1 MTETAPDDAVTVPA
15 NDDRPHSPAI
25 AGFAAVA
32 AALVGVA
39 AVMLYG
45 WTSEEGWHLLITL
58 SMIIAGALI
67 ARPANDPD
75 VRRTWVLGRW
85 VLTGI
90 GAAGVVL
97 GAYLAGF
104 ALVDLSIPDGPF
116 FGSQRPELPP
126 PVVILLMLYGVP
138 LIALIILA
146 VRGLTAGLVGIGV
159 VTPVL
164 AVSIMGVA
172 GANASVIALSSLVV
186 AIACVPMALLSK
198 TRWGSLTILIG
209 LMAASFAVGAGV
221 SPFGSLA
228 TSTNR
233 PATKATEAAVG
244 TLPEGLVPVVLVLAL
259 GAAAVLLALAVSRQD
274 VASGLVGAALF
285 SVPPAYLLI
294 PTLMTGEGVHVSRSL
309 ALAAIPLAVLL
320 VALIA
325 WRASALR
332 DVVARALRLP
342 AVHPAVFAAAAGVA
356 AVTLTVYSLPAFGL
370 PGRVSGVITL
380 AVLAAAA
387 VLAVRLPGLPGAVLA
402 AVTLVALQ
410 LGAPW
415 LRLINGDRG
424 FQNGFVDWQIAAI
437 VGLIVAVAAAVVLV
451 WRHRQAGVWAAAAY
465 LLAGAMANVLWA
477 LLGADRLSSF
487 SRDGDF
493 TAITVLVLPLLVLGV
508 PAAVA
513 ALRGSAA
520 GQAVGTVL
528 VAAGAFIPLNVLV
541 SELPSG
547 GDSPTDVALQFSFA
561 PFTPTNVEGVARLL
575 DPGAWTLAGVLVML
589 LLALVLL
596 ASTARRASAPLAA
609 TITLAVLVAG
619 QVAVV
624 SVGREW
630 GVDVTDSMLG
640 IFAGVAVVLGAVAM
654 FAVVTRTGVSVHRPT
669 GDQTRY

>member
-15 NDDRPHSPAI
+15 NDDRPHSPAL

-58 SMIIAGALI
+58 SMIIAGAVI

-138 LIALIILA
+138 LVALIILA
-146 VRGLTAGLVGIGV
+146 VRGLRVGLVGIGV
-159 VTPVL
+159 VAPVV

-172 GANASVIALSSLVV
+172 GASASVIAISSLVV
-186 AIACVPMALLSK
+186 AIVCVPLALLSK

-221 SPFGSLA
+221 SPFGSVA
-228 TSTNR
+228 TSPSR
-233 PATKATEAAVG
+233 PATKATEASVG
-244 TLPEGLVPVVLVLAL
+244 TVPEGLVPVVLVLAL

-274 VASGLVGAALF
+274 MASGLVGAALF

-320 VALIA
+320 IALIA
-325 WRASALR
+325 YRASALR

-342 AVHPAVFAAAAGVA
+342 AVHPAGFATAAGVA

-415 LRLINGDRG
+415 LRVINGDRG

-451 WRHRQAGVWAAAAY
+451 WRHRHAGVWAAAAY

-477 LLGADRLSSF
+477 LLDADRLSF
-487 SRDGDF
+487 GRDVDF
-493 TAITVLVLPLLVLGV
+493 TAITVLVLPLLILGV

-520 GQAVGTVL
+520 GQAVGTVM
-528 VAAGAFIPLNVLV
+528 VAVGAFIPLNVLV

-547 GDSPTDVALQFSFA
+547 GDSPTEVALQFSFG
-561 PFTPTNVEGVARLL
+561 PFTPTNVQGVARLL
-575 DPGAWTLAGVLVML
+575 DPGVWTLVGALVML

-596 ASTARRASAPLAA
+596 ASTARRPSAPLAA

-619 QVAVV
+619 QVTVV
-624 SVGREW
+624 SFGREW
-630 GVDVTDSMLG
+630 GVDATDGMLG
-640 IFAGVAVVLGAVAM
+640 IFAGVAAIVGAVAM
-654 FAVVTRTGVSVHRPT
+654 FAVITRRQP
-669 GDQTRY
+669 QA